1 MARLDRARLSEGVFP
16 CRFEVATRFSDV
28 DVQGH
33 LNNVAVAAIVQ
44 EGRARF
50 SVENGIS
57 AFVRGRSLMVASITI
72 EYAGEMHHPA
82 PVEISVGVLEI
93 GRTSYRLAQVL
104 RQNGKIGAFAEIVLV
119 AGKDGAPAP
128 MDDAWRA
135 KLESLRIT

>member
-16 CRFEVATRFSDV
+16 CRFDVATRFGDL

-33 LNNVAVAAIVQ
+33 INNVAVAAIVQ

-57 AFVRGRSLMVASITI
+57 AFVRGRSLMVASLTI
-72 EYAGEMHHPA
+72 EYAGEMRHPA
-82 PVEISVGVLEI
+82 PVEVSVGVLEV
-93 GRTSYRLAQVL
+93 GRTSYRLGAVL
-104 RQNGKIGAFAEIVLV
+104 RQDGKIGAFAEIVLV

-128 MDDAWRA
+128 IDEEWRA
-135 KLESLRIT
+135 RLESLRIK